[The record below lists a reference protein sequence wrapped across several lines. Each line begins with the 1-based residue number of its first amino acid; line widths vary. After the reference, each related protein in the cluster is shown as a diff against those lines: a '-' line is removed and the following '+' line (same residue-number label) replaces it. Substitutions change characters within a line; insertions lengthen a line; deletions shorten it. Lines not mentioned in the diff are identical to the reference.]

1 MLPPHCY
8 CGYFSAILYVYI
20 KGKGVTN
27 NKVILLL
34 LFFIVEV
41 GGMSTNK
48 YGMVTKIDVKKLL
61 FFHVC
66 VQGNM
71 NLGFVLDLNF
81 ESQ

>member
-8 CGYFSAILYVYI
+8 CGYFFAILYVYI

-27 NKVILLL
+27 SKVILLL
-34 LFFIVEV
+34 LFLIVKI

-48 YGMVTKIDVKKLL
+48 YGMMTKIDVKKLL
-61 FFHVC
+61 FFHVS
-66 VQGNM
+66 VQGNI
-71 NLGFVLDLNF
+71 NLGFVPDLNF